1 MVGEISVAF
10 VRWWVVEIY
19 SVSCSD
25 VRLMI
30 MMIRELK
37 RKKIIV
43 VVAALVLRL
52 VEELVHLV
60 LQEHCFLSFCGKT
73 FDESANVP
81 VGIQHCNMR
90 YSSSN
95 GI

>member
-1 MVGEISVAF
+1 MRSASHLCGGGWLKFIQFRVL
-10 VRWWVVEIY
+10 
-19 SVSCSD
+19 
-25 VRLMI
+25 RLMI

-73 FDESANVP
+73 FDASANVP

-90 YSSSN
+90 YSNSN